1 MLDKT
6 LALRVVVPLLV
17 PKLVP
22 EWGLAMAG
30 KLRYW
35 KEKDGRFWARIAVPA
50 RLRPFLDT
58 PRGELIEP
66 LGGDRRAALRLH
78 PAAVARLQLEIA
90 QAEQRANEGS
100 PARPK
105 HPSTRAAITTA
116 DFGRAVW
123 QRYTAA
129 LEADDAQRDR
139 HPDEGEIAAEQTAV
153 LQRMRAGE
161 VGTDGL
167 EILAASLD
175 YLSMRES
182 RNLDRFTRETRLAA
196 LERELASGDTHQ
208 VEHEID
214 AYLDQRGLMADPGT
228 PERKVL
234 AKQMMRSEIEA
245 LQRSPERD
253 RGDYR
258 RKPTDPVVKP
268 PAGGVEAPEPVLI
281 SALWADYVKSRVAAG
296 FMKDR
301 GIRQRPVIENLVKF
315 LGHDD
320 ARQITRRNL
329 LDWRDELLKTL
340 SAKTTNDIHLST
352 VRSMLKWAHDEE
364 RLPENIAATV
374 RQPKPKKQRA
384 RDPGYSDSEALAI
397 LKASQTYEAKPDAFG
412 IVREKEQ
419 SVAAKRWVP
428 LLCAFSGARVGKM
441 LQLRKEDVR
450 EENGRWI
457 IRITPE
463 AGTMKAGHFRDV
475 PLHSQIVAMGFV
487 DYVKDVKDGPLFH
500 GSPDP
505 AKAVSAARAQSNKIA
520 AWLHEAGLVPDGLQP
535 SHAWRHRFKGQA
547 RELGLDMRVTDA
559 IQGHVGRS
567 AADDYGDIGMTA
579 KARVIDALPK
589 YVITKSI
596 DSK

>member
-1 MLDKT
+1 
-6 LALRVVVPLLV
+6 
-17 PKLVP
+17 
-22 EWGLAMAG
+22 MAG

-90 QAEQRANEGS
+90 QAEQRANGGT

-105 HPSTRAAITTA
+105 HPTTRAAITTA

-139 HPDEGEIAAEQTAV
+139 HPDEGQIAAE
-153 LQRMRAGE
+153 RAALAQKIRSGE
-161 VGTDGL
+161 VASEPL
-167 EILAASLD
+167 AILAASFDHL
-175 YLSMRES
+175 LARES

-214 AYLDQRGLMADPGT
+214 SYLEQRGLMADPGT

-234 AKQMMRSEIEA
+234 AKQMMRGEIEA
-245 LQRSPERD
+245 LQRSLERD

-258 RKPTDPVVKP
+258 GKPTDPAVKP

-281 SALWADYVKSRVAAG
+281 SSLWADYVKSRVAAG

-329 LDWRDELLKTL
+329 LDWRDELLENL
-340 SAKTTNDIHLST
+340 SAKTTNDIYLST

-397 LKASQTYEAKPDAFG
+397 LQASRAYEAKPDAFG

-419 SVAAKRWVP
+419 TVAAKRWVP
-428 LLCAFSGARVGKM
+428 LLCAFTGARVGEM
-441 LQLRKEDVR
+441 LQLRKDDVLDV
-450 EENGRWI
+450 NGRWI
-457 IRITPE
+457 VRITPA
-463 AGTMKAGHFRDV
+463 AGTMKAGDYHDV
-475 PLHSQIVAMGFV
+475 PLHRQIIAMGFI
-487 DYVKDVKDGPLFH
+487 DYVKAAKDGPLFH

-505 AKAVSAARAQSNKIA
+505 EKAISAARAQSNKIA
-520 AWLHEAGLVPDGLQP
+520 AWLHEAELVPDDLQP
-535 SHAWRHRFKGQA
+535 SHAWRHRLKSQA

-559 IQGHVGRS
+559 IQGHTVKS
-567 AADDYGDIGMTA
+567 SSDNYGAISLIA
-579 KARVIDALPK
+579 KARVIDALPE
-589 YVITKSI
+589 YVITK
-596 DSK
+596 D

>member
-1 MLDKT
+1 
-6 LALRVVVPLLV
+6 
-17 PKLVP
+17 
-22 EWGLAMAG
+22 MAG

-90 QAEQRANEGS
+90 QAEQRANDS
-100 PARPK
+100 TPARPK
-105 HPSTRAAITTA
+105 HPTTRTPITTS

-123 QRYTAA
+123 QRYIAA
-129 LEADDAQRDR
+129 LEADDANRELY
-139 HPDEGEIAAEQTAV
+139 PSKAEIAAELAK
-153 LQRMRAGE
+153 LEQRAERGE
-161 VGTDGL
+161 INA
-167 EILAASLD
+167 EPLAMLDASLD
-175 YLSMRES
+175 FL
-182 RNLDRFTRETRLAA
+182 RLRDARTIDQFARAA
-196 LERELASGDTHQ
+196 RLTALQHELGDSDTHQ
-208 VEHEID
+208 IEHEIE
-214 AYLDQRGLMADPGT
+214 AFLEKRGLSAEEGT
-228 PERKVL
+228 AERAVL
-234 AKQMMRSEIEA
+234 AKHMMRGEIEA
-245 LQRSPERD
+245 LQRTIERD

-258 RKPTDPVVKP
+258 GQPTDPVVTA
-268 PAGGVEAPEPVLI
+268 PAGGIEAIKSVSI
-281 SALWADYVKSRVAAG
+281 SALWSDYVKSRVVVG
-296 FMKDR
+296 FMKDG
-301 GIRQRPVIENLVKF
+301 GIRQRPVIENLLKF

-320 ARQITRRNL
+320 ARQITRRDL
-329 LDWRDELLKTL
+329 LDWRDKLLKTL
-340 SAKTTNDIHLST
+340 SAKTTNDIYLST

-374 RQPKPKKQRA
+374 RQSKPKKQRV
-384 RDPGYSDSEALAI
+384 RDPGYSNTEALAI
-397 LKASQTYEAKPDAFG
+397 LRASRAYEAKPDAFG
-412 IVREKEQ
+412 VVREKEQ

-428 LLCAFSGARVGKM
+428 LLCAFAGARVGEM

-463 AGTMKAGHFRDV
+463 AGTMKAGHFRDL
-475 PLHSQIVAMGFV
+475 PLHKQVVDMGFV
-487 DYVKDVKDGPLFH
+487 DHVKATNSGPLFH

-520 AWLHEAGLVPDGLQP
+520 GWLHEAGLVPDGLQP

-559 IQGHVGRS
+559 IQGHAGKS
-567 AADDYGDIGMTA
+567 AADDYGDISLVS
-579 KARVIDALPK
+579 KARIIDALPYYDLSDK
-589 YVITKSI
+589 VN
-596 DSK
+596 